1 MTERST
7 RTELPRL
14 GWIALAIAVVA
25 LLGAS
30 PAGAETTP
38 AVTVAPATGLV
49 DGQSVAV
56 TAAGFLAVS
65 SSGGTFVPAAFQC
78 APVFPMSAVF
88 VFVTAQ
94 QVVGPLLNHN
104 CTPLGQFPVTHSTT
118 TSRVVSV
125 SRAFTSGDGT
135 AIACGMAP
143 GDCSVVVVG
152 LQPGFAAL
160 ASASISFAATP
171 TRKAECRHGGWR
183 RLVDAHGMPFAN
195 QRRCI
200 RFVRTGHST

>member
-1 MTERST
+1 MTERSA
-7 RTELPRL
+7 RRKLNRL
-14 GWIALAIAVVA
+14 GWIAPAIAVVA

-30 PAGAETTP
+30 PAGAEPTP

-65 SSGGTFVPAAFQC
+65 SSGGT
-78 APVFPMSAVF
+78 
-88 VFVTAQ
+88 
-94 QVVGPLLNHN
+94 
-104 CTPLGQFPVTHSTT
+104 
-118 TSRVVSV
+118 
-125 SRAFTSGDGT
+125 
-135 AIACGMAP
+135 
-143 GDCSVVVVG
+143 
-152 LQPGFAAL
+152 
-160 ASASISFAATP
+160 FAATP